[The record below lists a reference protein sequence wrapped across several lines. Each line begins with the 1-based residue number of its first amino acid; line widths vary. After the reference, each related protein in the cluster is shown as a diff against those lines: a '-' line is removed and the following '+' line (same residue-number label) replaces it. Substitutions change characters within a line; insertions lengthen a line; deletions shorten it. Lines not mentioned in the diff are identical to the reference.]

1 MITMAEAMGEL
12 LIAGLRLA
20 HALAAASWMG
30 GTLVFSLFPSAKE
43 RVPSPALR
51 EGVAAGVAVFLIS
64 GVILSVQRLGSAP
77 LPPTYFFFL
86 AVKAL
91 LGLWMFAL
99 ARRVAMV
106 NGGGVAG
113 WRLPEARLLLVGVVV
128 YALAAALRAIYEDT
142 VRG

>member
-1 MITMAEAMGEL
+1 MPEAMGEL

-20 HALAAASWMG
+20 HALAAASWIG
-30 GTLVFSLFPSAKE
+30 GVLVFSLFPGAKE
-43 RVPSPALR
+43 RVPAPALR

-77 LPPTYFFFL
+77 LPLTYFVLL

-91 LGLWMFAL
+91 LGLWMFTL
-99 ARRVAMV
+99 ARRVAV
-106 NGGGVAG
+106 TSGGGLSA
-113 WRLPEARLLLVGVVV
+113 WRLPETRLLTAGVIV
-128 YALAAALRAIYEDT
+128 YALATTLRAIYENT